1 MLGSSGV
8 TNEEK
13 PRSLSKHLF
22 ITNFS
27 SEWDYTHII
36 SVSSV
41 SPNSVIMQSTKLQTQ
56 RQSFIQNILD
66 PKPNFEILL
75 ISNYCNS
82 LKIEAH
88 KKKKKFIIP
97 LSHDTSPLSPWSSA
111 FTKG

>member
-88 KKKKKFIIP
+88 KKKKFIIP